1 MGCKWRATITS
12 WSLNRQRSGCVMRRM
27 WSSSAI
33 DKRNLNLFQ
42 PQLYQVATG
51 LVSRS
56 DVATPLREVV
66 GKQHNVQVLDAED
79 AQLPIASG
87 KGPSIAEPDA
97 ALKAAID
104 YYAPQL
110 SDLPQTQELLDTK
123 EASVADSDAAIR

>member
-1 MGCKWRATITS
+1 
-12 WSLNRQRSGCVMRRM
+12 MRRM
-27 WSSSAI
+27 WSSSAL

-79 AQLPIASG
+79 AHLPIASG